1 MTTKLHGKFLV
12 VTWDPDNGGATI
24 SISAKSR
31 NWKVSQKGADIDV
44 SVREDIAAGLKDFLT
59 DAPDRTATLAGLDT
73 DENAP
78 DWRTLEIGDT
88 GVLREMRRGNSSGKP
103 YREWNARLTTND
115 LNSPHDNVNDWSLE
129 WKLTSATSSGLVS

>member
-1 MTTKLHGKFLV
+1 MTKLHGKFLV
-12 VTWDPDNGGATI
+12 ITWDPDNGGDTL

-31 NWKVSQKGADIDV
+31 NWKMSQKGNEIDV
-44 SVREDIAAGLKDFLT
+44 SVREDIAAGQKDFLV

-88 GVLREMRRGNSSGKP
+88 GTLREYRRGNSTGLP
-103 YREWNARLTTND
+103 YREWDATVTSGPD
-115 LNSPHDNVNDWSLE
+115 LNSPHDNVNDWSIE
-129 WKLTSATSSGLVS
+129 WKLTSATSSGVVS